1 MRPERPKQ
9 YFLQLLIYIYIC
21 IILQGFYG
29 DVDVTAATRTIE
41 HEKAM
46 EYPHNHLAGSDEE
59 HDQENNDDENSDDVF
74 FEDISSSLIN
84 IRKSSTTEP
93 VRTREKRRSVT
104 SDPCQDKPSQFSDQE
119 SDTFAYNNKK
129 EELLYIKTMGLMAN
143 QPQTTSE
150 GERDHFGDFSLDF
163 QTVESSYQ
171 MRKITST
178 RRVYRYCKNS
188 SLSTSS
194 RRPQIEMSDS
204 SVLRDDLRANMS
216 MIENND
222 TDSVFDGNFLTKEA
236 TCHDERLFSN

>member
-1 MRPERPKQ
+1 
-9 YFLQLLIYIYIC
+9 
-21 IILQGFYG
+21 
-29 DVDVTAATRTIE
+29 
-41 HEKAM
+41 
-46 EYPHNHLAGSDEE
+46 
-59 HDQENNDDENSDDVF
+59 
-74 FEDISSSLIN
+74 
-84 IRKSSTTEP
+84 
-93 VRTREKRRSVT
+93 
-104 SDPCQDKPSQFSDQE
+104 
-119 SDTFAYNNKK
+119 
-129 EELLYIKTMGLMAN
+129 MGLKAN

-171 MRKITST
+171 MTKITST

-222 TDSVFDGNFLTKEA
+222 TDSVFDGNFLTKEV